1 MGRIDEFGFGRH
13 LAADIS
19 REKVGRLQIETRR
32 VVARMSN
39 FFLGAVAGA
48 LIAGILT
55 ITAARQPE
63 FQAKLGL
70 VAAPLPITPA
80 AASNRPPPP
89 QCRPDPV
96 GTASGQTVQEILFN
110 RQRFWSVAP

>member
-1 MGRIDEFGFGRH
+1 M
-13 LAADIS
+13 L
-19 REKVGRLQIETRR
+19 
-32 VVARMSN
+32 N
-39 FFLGAVAGA
+39 FTLGAIAGA

-63 FQAKLGL
+63 FQARLGRGS
-70 VAAPLPITPA
+70 ASLPITPA
-80 AASNRPPPP
+80 AASGRPPEP

-96 GTASGQTVQEILFN
+96 STASVHKVQEILFN